1 MILSL
6 FVSAIED
13 DDVVKPK
20 DFESHQQFWLRL
32 GEVSEDDLDVDVSH
46 WRGLDSIDHAEEMV
60 AVVVIGA
67 GKSNS
72 NGSCYLGCYP
82 RNR

>member
-6 FVSAIED
+6 FVSAVKD

-32 GEVSEDDLDVDVSH
+32 GEVSEDELDVDVSH
-46 WRGLDSIDHAEEMV
+46 WRGLDSVDHAEEIV
-60 AVVVIGA
+60 AVIIIGA
-67 GKSNS
+67 GKGFISR
-72 NGSCYLGCYP
+72 G
-82 RNR
+82 